1 VERVGVQYRSI
12 RVTVTP
18 VTQRI
23 PASPRPRCRGF
34 SLWPFL
40 AALKFSDRRDDKP
53 LALDKLRPPIIVVV
67 TESWNKLTDKA
78 LSFALS
84 ISPDLSAVHLKAL
97 RGPDREEDENA
108 FLWQWHS
115 DVEAPARAAGLK
127 PNSFGSHRHRC

>member
-1 VERVGVQYRSI
+1 
-12 RVTVTP
+12 VTP

-84 ISPDLSAVHLKAL
+84 ISPDVSAFHLKAL

-108 FLWQWHS
+108 FLWQWQS
-115 DVEAPARAAGLK
+115 DVEAPARAAI
-127 PNSFGSHRHRC
+127 